1 MKYKLKKGDIV
12 QVIKG
17 KDRGKKGRILK
28 IFSEEGRVLV
38 EGINFV
44 KKHTRPK
51 SVDRQGGIIQIEKPI
66 SIANVNYFCLKCS
79 KPTRLGIKFLE
90 DKTKVRYC
98 KKCKEIVDTE
108 K

>member
-17 KDRGKKGRILK
+17 KDRGKKGRIIK
-28 IFSEEGRVLV
+28 VFDEEGKVLV

-51 SVDRQGGIIQIEKPI
+51 AVDRQGGIIRIEKPI
-66 SIANVNYFCLKCS
+66 SISNVNFFCLKCS
-79 KPTRLGIKFLE
+79 KPTKLGIKFIE
-90 DKTKVRYC
+90 DGSKVRYC
-98 KKCKEIVDTE
+98 KKCKEIVEE

>member
-1 MKYKLKKGDIV
+1 MKFKLKKGDFV

-17 KDRGKKGRILK
+17 KDKGKKGRILK
-28 IFSEEGRVLV
+28 IFYKENRVLV

-51 SVDRQGGIIQIEKPI
+51 AVDRQGGIIQVEKPI
-66 SIANVNYFCLKCS
+66 SISNVNFFCLKCS

-90 DKTKVRYC
+90 DGSKVRYC
-98 KKCKEIVDTE
+98 KKCKEIVEE

>member
-1 MKYKLKKGDIV
+1 MKFKLKKGDFV

-17 KDRGKKGRILK
+17 KDKGKKGRILK
-28 IFSEEGRVLV
+28 IFYKENRVLV

-51 SVDRQGGIIQIEKPI
+51 AVDRQGGIIQVEKPI
-66 SIANVNYFCLKCS
+66 SISNVNFFCLKCS

-90 DKTKVRYC
+90 DNSKVRYC
-98 KKCKEIVDTE
+98 KKCKEIVEE

>member
-1 MKYKLKKGDIV
+1 MKFKLKRGDIV

-28 IFSEEGRVLV
+28 VFPKEGKVLV

-51 SVDRQGGIIQIEKPI
+51 AVDRQGGIIQIEKPI
-66 SIANVNYFCLKCS
+66 SISNVNLFCLKCS

-90 DKTKVRYC
+90 DGTKVRYC
-98 KKCKEIVDTE
+98 KKCKEIIEE

>member
-1 MKYKLKKGDIV
+1 MKFKLKKGDFV

-17 KDRGKKGRILK
+17 KDKGKKGRILK
-28 IFSEEGRVLV
+28 IFYKENRVLV

-51 SVDRQGGIIQIEKPI
+51 AVDRQGGIIQVEKPI
-66 SIANVNYFCLKCS
+66 SISNVNFFCLKCS
-79 KPTRLGIKFLE
+79 RPTRLGIRFLE
-90 DKTKVRYC
+90 DGSKVRYC
-98 KKCKEIVDTE
+98 KRCKEIIEE

>member
-17 KDRGKKGRILK
+17 KDRGKKGRIIK
-28 IFSEEGRVLV
+28 IFREEGKVLV
-38 EGINFV
+38 EGVNFV

-51 SVDRQGGIIQIEKPI
+51 KVDATGGIIQIEKPI
-66 SIANVNYFCLKCS
+66 SISNVNFFCLKCS

-90 DKTKVRYC
+90 DGSKVRFC
-98 KKCKEIVDTE
+98 KKCNEIVEE